1 MYWLLFLWQ
10 KLGRSWWRIWR
21 KKMNKQHF
29 FASFSQCTAP
39 PLPELVPADSRRAD
53 QDQGTLLVWLQ
64 SESQRS
70 VKKCWMKRG
79 LLALIVLSLGIVW
92 HLCSCAL
99 CRLKDGNVQNKLSN
113 LLRKNAERNILSFV
127 NLKFMQIVATW
138 PVAYLSGSIWE
149 AKLLRKSSVN
159 LPPNMFTLEITCE
172 SLLENANPSPQ
183 KHLLHQQA
191 TSQKIMMRRKSML
204 NGSILM
210 RIKGYYPKSNKI

>member
-29 FASFSQCTAP
+29 FASFSQSTAP

-79 LLALIVLSLGIVW
+79 YSHWMCCHLVWYDIYALVQIKRW
-92 HLCSCAL
+92 KCS
-99 CRLKDGNVQNKLSN
+99 K
-113 LLRKNAERNILSFV
+113 
-127 NLKFMQIVATW
+127 QIIK
-138 PVAYLSGSIWE
+138 PVEKECWT
-149 AKLLRKSSVN
+149 KHSVICE
-159 LPPNMFTLEITCE
+159 LEIYANRRDLTCCLSCRQYLRSQIMTKIE
-172 SLLENANPSPQ
+172 CKSPA
-183 KHLLHQQA
+183 KYVHHLDNMWKLA
-191 TSQKIMMRRKSML
+191 WKC
-204 NGSILM
+204 
-210 RIKGYYPKSNKI
+210 